1 MNNIVQ
7 NFLNIRDELTN
18 TNLNPTVIAVSKTFP
33 LGHIKPL
40 IDHGHRVFGENKV
53 QEAKQKWSG
62 LKDSLKDLELHLI
75 GGLQSNK
82 SKEAVQLFDYI
93 HSVDSIK
100 LASELSKAEA
110 KLSVKRKY
118 FIQVN
123 VGMEEQKSGV
133 SKKEVENL
141 LKYCVNEK
149 NLNIIGLMCIPP
161 FDQNPTPHFN
171 YLKELN
177 NDLGL
182 KFISMGMSEDY
193 INAAKCGSTHVRIG
207 SKIFGSRSNQQ
218 F

>member
-18 TNLNPTVIAVSKTFP
+18 ANLNPTVIAVSKTFP

-53 QEAKQKWSG
+53 QEAKQKWSE

-100 LASELSKAEA
+100 LASELSKAEV
-110 KLSVKRKY
+110 KLGVKRKY

-133 SKKEVENL
+133 SKKEVKNL
-141 LKYCVNEK
+141 LKCCVNEK
-149 NLNIIGLMCIPP
+149 NLNVVGLMCIPP
-161 FDQNPTPHFN
+161 FDQDPTPHFN
-171 YLKELN
+171 HLKELN

-193 INAAKCGSTHVRIG
+193 MNAAKCGSTHVRIG
-207 SKIFGSRSNQQ
+207 SKIFGSRSNQ
-218 F
+218 

>member
-110 KLSVKRKY
+110 KLGVKRKY

-193 INAAKCGSTHVRIG
+193 MNAAKCGSTHVRIG
-207 SKIFGSRSNQQ
+207 SKIFGSRSNQ
-218 F
+218 

>member
-7 NFLNIRDELTN
+7 NFLNIRGELTN
-18 TNLNPTVIAVSKTFP
+18 ANLNPTVIAVSKTFP

-40 IDHGHRVFGENKV
+40 IEHGHRVFGENKV
-53 QEAKQKWSG
+53 QEAKQKWSE

-110 KLSVKRKY
+110 KLGVKRKY

-141 LKYCVNEK
+141 LKCCVNEK
-149 NLNIIGLMCIPP
+149 NLNVIGLMCIPP
-161 FDQNPTPHFN
+161 FDQDPTPHFN
-171 YLKELN
+171 HLKELN
-177 NDLGL
+177 DDLGL

-193 INAAKCGSTHVRIG
+193 MNAAKCGSTHVRIG
-207 SKIFGSRSNQQ
+207 SKIFGSRSNQ
-218 F
+218 

>member
-18 TNLNPTVIAVSKTFP
+18 SNLNPTVIAVSKTFP

-40 IDHGHRVFGENKV
+40 IEHGHRVFGENKV
-53 QEAKQKWSG
+53 QEAKQKWSE

-110 KLSVKRKY
+110 KLGVKRKY

-133 SKKEVENL
+133 SKKEVVNL
-141 LKYCVNEK
+141 LKCCVNEK
-149 NLNIIGLMCIPP
+149 NLNVVGLMCIPP
-161 FDQNPTPHFN
+161 FDQDPTPHFN
-171 YLKELN
+171 HLKELN

-193 INAAKCGSTHVRIG
+193 MNAAKCGSTHVRIG
-207 SKIFGSRSNQQ
+207 SKIFGSRSNQ
-218 F
+218 

>member
-7 NFLNIRDELTN
+7 NFLNIRDKLTN

-141 LKYCVNEK
+141 LKCCVNEK
-149 NLNIIGLMCIPP
+149 NLNVIGLMCIPP

-193 INAAKCGSTHVRIG
+193 MNAAKCGSTHVRIG
-207 SKIFGSRSNQQ
+207 SKIFGSRSNQ
-218 F
+218 

>member
-1 MNNIVQ
+1 MSKIVQ
-7 NFLNIRDELTN
+7 NFLNISDELTN
-18 TNLNPTVIAVSKTFP
+18 INLNPTVIAVSKTFP
-33 LGHIKPL
+33 LCHIKPL

-53 QEAKQKWSG
+53 QEAKQKWSE
-62 LKDSLKDLELHLI
+62 LKDSLKGLELHLI

-110 KLSVKRKY
+110 KLGVKRKY

-133 SKKEVENL
+133 TKKEIGNL
-141 LKYCVNEK
+141 LKCCVSEK

-193 INAAKCGSTHVRIG
+193 MNAAKCGSTHVRIG
-207 SKIFGSRSNQQ
+207 SKIFGSRSNQ
-218 F
+218 

>member
-18 TNLNPTVIAVSKTFP
+18 SNLNPTVIAVSKTFP

-149 NLNIIGLMCIPP
+149 NLNVIGLMCIPP

-193 INAAKCGSTHVRIG
+193 MNAAKCGSTHVRIG
-207 SKIFGSRSNQQ
+207 SKIFGSRSNQ
-218 F
+218 

>member
-1 MNNIVQ
+1 
-7 NFLNIRDELTN
+7 
-18 TNLNPTVIAVSKTFP
+18 VIAVSKTFP
-33 LGHIKPL
+33 LCHIKPL

-53 QEAKQKWSG
+53 QEAKQKWSEM
-62 LKDSLKDLELHLI
+62 KDSYKDLELHLI

-110 KLSVKRKY
+110 KLGVKRKY

-133 SKKEVENL
+133 TKKEIGNL
-141 LKYCVNEK
+141 LKCCVSEK

-193 INAAKCGSTHVRIG
+193 MNAAKCGSTHVRIG
-207 SKIFGSRSNQQ
+207 SKIFGSRSNQ
-218 F
+218 

>member
-1 MNNIVQ
+1 MSNIVQ
-7 NFLNIRDELTN
+7 NFLNISDELTN
-18 TNLNPTVIAVSKTFP
+18 INLNPTVIAVSKTFP
-33 LGHIKPL
+33 LCHIKPL

-53 QEAKQKWSG
+53 QEAKQKWSE

-110 KLSVKRKY
+110 KLGVKKKY

-133 SKKEVENL
+133 SKKEVVNL
-141 LKYCVNEK
+141 LKCCVNEK
-149 NLNIIGLMCIPP
+149 NLNVVGLMCIPP
-161 FDQNPTPHFN
+161 FDQDPTPHFN
-171 YLKELN
+171 HLKELN

-193 INAAKCGSTHVRIG
+193 MNAAKCGSTHVRIG
-207 SKIFGSRSNQQ
+207 SKIFGSRSNQ
-218 F
+218 

>member
-18 TNLNPTVIAVSKTFP
+18 ANLNPTVIAVSKTFP

-123 VGMEEQKSGV
+123 VGMEKQKSGV
-133 SKKEVENL
+133 SEKEVRNL

-193 INAAKCGSTHVRIG
+193 MNAAKCGSTHVRIG
-207 SKIFGSRSNQQ
+207 SKIFGYRSNQ
-218 F
+218 

>member
-1 MNNIVQ
+1 MSNIVQ
-7 NFLNIRDELTN
+7 NFLNISDELTN
-18 TNLNPTVIAVSKTFP
+18 INLNPTVIAVSKTFP
-33 LGHIKPL
+33 LCHIKPL

-53 QEAKQKWSG
+53 QEAKQKWSEM
-62 LKDSLKDLELHLI
+62 KDSYKDLELHLI

-110 KLSVKRKY
+110 KLGVKRKY

-133 SKKEVENL
+133 TKKEIGNL
-141 LKYCVNEK
+141 LKCCVSEK

-193 INAAKCGSTHVRIG
+193 MNAAKCGSTHVRIG
-207 SKIFGSRSNQQ
+207 SKIFGSRSNQ
-218 F
+218 

>member
-33 LGHIKPL
+33 LRHIKPL

-53 QEAKQKWSG
+53 QEAKQKWSE

-110 KLSVKRKY
+110 KLGVKRKY

-149 NLNIIGLMCIPP
+149 NLNVIGLMCIPP

-193 INAAKCGSTHVRIG
+193 MNAAKCGSTHVRIG
-207 SKIFGSRSNQQ
+207 SKIFGSRSNQ
-218 F
+218 

>member
-18 TNLNPTVIAVSKTFP
+18 ANLNPTVIAVSKTFP

-53 QEAKQKWSG
+53 QEAKQKWLE

-193 INAAKCGSTHVRIG
+193 MNAAKCGSTHVRIG
-207 SKIFGSRSNQQ
+207 SKIFGSRSNQ
-218 F
+218 

>member
-82 SKEAVQLFDYI
+82 SKEAVQLFDCI

-193 INAAKCGSTHVRIG
+193 MNAAKCGSTHVRIG
-207 SKIFGSRSNQQ
+207 SKIFGSRSNQ
-218 F
+218 

>member
-18 TNLNPTVIAVSKTFP
+18 ANLNPSVIAVSKTFP
-33 LGHIKPL
+33 LGHIRPL

-53 QEAKQKWSG
+53 QEAKQKWLE

-193 INAAKCGSTHVRIG
+193 MNAAKCGSTHVRIG
-207 SKIFGSRSNQQ
+207 SKIFGSRSNQ
-218 F
+218 

>member
-18 TNLNPTVIAVSKTFP
+18 SNLNPTVIAVSKTFP

-193 INAAKCGSTHVRIG
+193 MNAAKCGSTHVRIG
-207 SKIFGSRSNQQ
+207 SKIFGSRSNQ
-218 F
+218 

>member
-53 QEAKQKWSG
+53 QEAKQKWSE

-110 KLSVKRKY
+110 KLGVKRKY

-193 INAAKCGSTHVRIG
+193 MNAAKCGSTHVRIG
-207 SKIFGSRSNQQ
+207 SKIFGSRSNQ
-218 F
+218 

>member
-18 TNLNPTVIAVSKTFP
+18 SNLNPTVIAVSKTFP

-53 QEAKQKWSG
+53 QEAKQKWSE

-149 NLNIIGLMCIPP
+149 NLNVIGLMCIPP

-193 INAAKCGSTHVRIG
+193 MNAAKCGSTHVRIG
-207 SKIFGSRSNQQ
+207 SKIFGSRSNQ
-218 F
+218 

>member
-7 NFLNIRDELTN
+7 NFLNIRGELTN
-18 TNLNPTVIAVSKTFP
+18 ANLNPTVIAVSKTFP

-40 IDHGHRVFGENKV
+40 IEHGHRVFGENKV
-53 QEAKQKWSG
+53 QEAKQKWSE

-93 HSVDSIK
+93 HSVDSKK

-110 KLSVKRKY
+110 KLGVKRKY

-133 SKKEVENL
+133 SKKEVKNL
-141 LKYCVNEK
+141 LKCCVNEK
-149 NLNIIGLMCIPP
+149 NLNVVGLMCIPP
-161 FDQNPTPHFN
+161 FDQDPTPHFN
-171 YLKELN
+171 HLKELN

-193 INAAKCGSTHVRIG
+193 MNAAKCGSTHVRIG
-207 SKIFGSRSNQQ
+207 SKIFGSRSNQ
-218 F
+218 

>member
-110 KLSVKRKY
+110 KLGVKRKY

-141 LKYCVNEK
+141 LKCCVNEK
-149 NLNIIGLMCIPP
+149 NLNVVGLMCIPP
-161 FDQNPTPHFN
+161 FDQDPTPHFN
-171 YLKELN
+171 HLKELN

-193 INAAKCGSTHVRIG
+193 MNAAKCGSTHVRIG
-207 SKIFGSRSNQQ
+207 SKIFGSRSNQ
-218 F
+218 

>member
-18 TNLNPTVIAVSKTFP
+18 ANLNPTVIAVSKTFP

-149 NLNIIGLMCIPP
+149 NLNVIGLMCIPP
-161 FDQNPTPHFN
+161 FDQDPTPHFN
-171 YLKELN
+171 HLNELN
-177 NDLGL
+177 NHLGL
-182 KFISMGMSEDY
+182 KFISMGMSDDY
-193 INAAKCGSTHVRIG
+193 MSAGKCGSTHVRIG
-207 SKIFGSRSNQQ
+207 SKIFGSRSNQ
-218 F
+218 

>member
-18 TNLNPTVIAVSKTFP
+18 SNLNPTVIAVSKTFP

-53 QEAKQKWSG
+53 QEAKQKWSE
-62 LKDSLKDLELHLI
+62 LKDSLKGLELHLI

-110 KLSVKRKY
+110 KLGVKRKY

-141 LKYCVNEK
+141 LKCCVNEK
-149 NLNIIGLMCIPP
+149 NLNVIGLMCIPP
-161 FDQNPTPHFN
+161 FDQDSTTHFN
-171 YLKELN
+171 HLKELN

-193 INAAKCGSTHVRIG
+193 MNAAKCGSTHVRIG
-207 SKIFGSRSNQQ
+207 SKIFGSRSNQ
-218 F
+218 

>member
-18 TNLNPTVIAVSKTFP
+18 ANLNPSVTAVSKTFP
-33 LGHIKPL
+33 LGHIRPL

-53 QEAKQKWSG
+53 QEAKQKWLE

-193 INAAKCGSTHVRIG
+193 MNAAKCGSTHVRIG
-207 SKIFGSRSNQQ
+207 SKIFGSRSNQ
-218 F
+218 

>member
-18 TNLNPTVIAVSKTFP
+18 SNLNPTVIAVSKTFP

-53 QEAKQKWSG
+53 QEAKQKWSE
-62 LKDSLKDLELHLI
+62 LKDSLKGLELHLI

-149 NLNIIGLMCIPP
+149 NLNVIGLMCIPP

-193 INAAKCGSTHVRIG
+193 MNAAKCGSTHVRIG
-207 SKIFGSRSNQQ
+207 SKIFGSRSNQ
-218 F
+218 

>member
-53 QEAKQKWSG
+53 QEAKQKWSE

-110 KLSVKRKY
+110 RLGVKRKY

-141 LKYCVNEK
+141 LKCCVNEK
-149 NLNIIGLMCIPP
+149 NLNVIGLMCIPP
-161 FDQNPTPHFN
+161 FDQDPTPHFN
-171 YLKELN
+171 HLKELN
-177 NDLGL
+177 DDLGL

-193 INAAKCGSTHVRIG
+193 MNAAKYGSTHVRIG
-207 SKIFGSRSNQQ
+207 SKIFGSRSNQ
-218 F
+218 

>member
-7 NFLNIRDELTN
+7 NFLNIRDELAN

-141 LKYCVNEK
+141 LKCCVNEK
-149 NLNIIGLMCIPP
+149 NLNVIGLMCIPP

-193 INAAKCGSTHVRIG
+193 MNAAKCGSTHVRIG
-207 SKIFGSRSNQQ
+207 SKLFGSRSNQ
-218 F
+218 

>member
-193 INAAKCGSTHVRIG
+193 MNAAKCGATHVRIG
-207 SKIFGSRSNQQ
+207 SKIFGSRSNQ
-218 F
+218 

>member
-118 FIQVN
+118 FIQIN

-149 NLNIIGLMCIPP
+149 NLNVIGLMCIPP

-193 INAAKCGSTHVRIG
+193 MNAAKCGSTHVRIG
-207 SKIFGSRSNQQ
+207 SKIFGSRSNQ
-218 F
+218 

>member
-18 TNLNPTVIAVSKTFP
+18 SNLNPTVIAVSKTFP

-40 IDHGHRVFGENKV
+40 IEHGHRVFGENKV
-53 QEAKQKWSG
+53 QEAKQKWSE

-123 VGMEEQKSGV
+123 VGMEEQKSGIP
-133 SKKEVENL
+133 KKEVENL
-141 LKYCVNEK
+141 LKFCVNEK
-149 NLNIIGLMCIPP
+149 NLNVIGLMCIPP
-161 FDQNPTPHFN
+161 FDEDPTPHFN
-171 YLKELN
+171 HLKELN

-193 INAAKCGSTHVRIG
+193 MNAAKCGSTHVRIG
-207 SKIFGSRSNQQ
+207 SKIFGSRSNQ
-218 F
+218 

>member
-53 QEAKQKWSG
+53 QEAKQKWSE

-110 KLSVKRKY
+110 KLGVKRKY

-141 LKYCVNEK
+141 LKCCVNEK
-149 NLNIIGLMCIPP
+149 NLNVIGLMCIPP
-161 FDQNPTPHFN
+161 FDQDPTPHFN
-171 YLKELN
+171 HLKELN
-177 NDLGL
+177 DDLGL

-193 INAAKCGSTHVRIG
+193 MNAAKCGSTHVRIG
-207 SKIFGSRSNQQ
+207 SKIFGSRSNQ
-218 F
+218 

>member
-18 TNLNPTVIAVSKTFP
+18 SNLNPTVIAVSKTFP

-53 QEAKQKWSG
+53 QEAKQKWSE
-62 LKDSLKDLELHLI
+62 LKDSLKGLELHLI

-193 INAAKCGSTHVRIG
+193 MNAAKCGSTHVRIG
-207 SKIFGSRSNQQ
+207 SKIFGSRSNQ
-218 F
+218 

>member
-7 NFLNIRDELTN
+7 NFLNIRGELTN
-18 TNLNPTVIAVSKTFP
+18 ANLNPTVIAVSKTFP

-40 IDHGHRVFGENKV
+40 IEHGHRVFGENKV
-53 QEAKQKWSG
+53 QEAKQKWSE

-93 HSVDSIK
+93 HSVDSKK

-110 KLSVKRKY
+110 KLGVKRKY

-133 SKKEVENL
+133 SKKEVVNL
-141 LKYCVNEK
+141 LKCCVNEK
-149 NLNIIGLMCIPP
+149 NLNVVGLMCIPP
-161 FDQNPTPHFN
+161 FDQDPTPHFN
-171 YLKELN
+171 HLKELN

-193 INAAKCGSTHVRIG
+193 MNAAKCGSTHVRIG
-207 SKIFGSRSNQQ
+207 SKIFGSRSNQ
-218 F
+218 